1 MRPLDEAET
10 TQVLEKLH
18 KFVGSNLRHLIERR
32 SHEGCEAT
40 TTSPGGY
47 CLRLHKQRV
56 YYVSEALVR
65 RATNVGREKLCGLG
79 TCLGKFTKSG
89 KFRLVVTCVDLLAAH
104 AKYKIWLKPS
114 AEMSFLYGNH
124 VLKSGLGRITDNT
137 PQYQG
142 VVIYSMSDVPLG
154 FGLAAKSTQECRKLD
169 PNDIVALHQA
179 DLGEYLRLE
188 DEL

>member
-18 KFVGSNLRHLIERR
+18 KFVGSNLKHLIERPA
-32 SHEGCEAT
+32 SEGPEDK
-40 TTSPGGY
+40 PGGY
-47 CLRLHKQRV
+47 CFRLHKQRV
-56 YYVSEALVR
+56 YYVSESLVR
-65 RATNVGREKLCGLG
+65 RATNISRDKLCSLG

-89 KFRLVVTCVDLLAAH
+89 KFRLTVTCLDLLAKY
-104 AKYKIWLKPS
+104 AKFKIWLKPS
-114 AEMSFLYGNH
+114 SEMSFLYGNH
-124 VLKSGLGRITDNT
+124 VTKSGLGRITDNT

-142 VVIYSMSDVPLG
+142 VVIYSMSDIPLG

-169 PNDIVALHQA
+169 PNDIVALHQS
-179 DLGEYLRLE
+179 DIGEYLRME

>member
-1 MRPLDEAET
+1 
-10 TQVLEKLH
+10 
-18 KFVGSNLRHLIERR
+18 
-32 SHEGCEAT
+32 
-40 TTSPGGY
+40 
-47 CLRLHKQRV
+47 
-56 YYVSEALVR
+56 
-65 RATNVGREKLCGLG
+65 
-79 TCLGKFTKSG
+79 
-89 KFRLVVTCVDLLAAH
+89 
-104 AKYKIWLKPS
+104 
-114 AEMSFLYGNH
+114 